1 MCVALLRTFLFWG
14 VKMQETVNQRIF
26 HIRKL
31 KGYTQADMA
40 RTLNMRLSTYAQAE
54 RKGKIKT
61 DFLVKIADVLE
72 VDVGYLLTGKENKV
86 CDSEITAPAVITTE
100 PTTVPEFGEKEDLSH
115 LLSRISLTDGIL
127 TALLNISS
135 DRRKAIYKLI
145 ILTVKHRRFD
155 IISEVEKIEALLE
168 TKKDL

>member
-1 MCVALLRTFLFWG
+1 
-14 VKMQETVNQRIF
+14 
-26 HIRKL
+26 
-31 KGYTQADMA
+31 
-40 RTLNMRLSTYAQAE
+40 MRLSTYSQAE

-61 DFLVKIADVLE
+61 DFLIKIAEILE
-72 VDVGYLLTGKENKV
+72 VDVVYLLTGKENKV
-86 CDSEITAPAVITTE
+86 CDSEITIPAVITTE
-100 PTTVPEFGEKEDLSH
+100 PTTAPKFEEKEDLAH

-155 IISEVEKIEALLE
+155 IISEVERIEALLE